1 MLGSKKKEEAFPVNE
16 ALLNVITPMG
26 LEIKRN
32 SLVIGE
38 NLGKAYGAVRYPQ
51 KVDMGWLSKITNI
64 PSTIVSV
71 GITPIDNGSLIS
83 AISKSIVQQ
92 RGAADSA
99 KDPLTRQ
106 RAEKAAEDGE
116 RIMQRIDQEG
126 ETVAMMSLTV
136 MPIAQDLEGLWS
148 NGQIAVLK
156 KALSA
161 AAKSGVG
168 LLEAT
173 EVVEPNPISPNEST
187 SYSNLYHCDRD
198 GVYLYIDAVSGQLAD
213 AIGKNEG

>member
-1 MLGSKKKEEAFPVNE
+1 MDEDLKLYIPLGVKPEAELFTGFGKKQLFQSIV
-16 ALLNVITPMG
+16 G
-26 LEIKRN
+26 
-32 SLVIGE
+32 SLVMGGIAALAWLFTGNVTTTVILALAGIFGSVMMTTKDQS
-38 NLGKAYGAVRYPQ
+38 NLSVVDQVQNLIRFLRGQKIYPYRYG
-51 KVDMGWLSKITNI
+51 
-64 PSTIVSV
+64 
-71 GITPIDNGSLIS
+71 
-83 AISKSIVQQ
+83 
-92 RGAADSA
+92 
-99 KDPLTRQ
+99 
-106 RAEKAAEDGE
+106 
-116 RIMQRIDQEG
+116 
-126 ETVAMMSLTV
+126 
-136 MPIAQDLEGLWS
+136 DLEGLWS

-198 GVYLYIDAVSGQLAD
+198 GVYLYIDAVSGQLTD